1 MAAVRCAA
9 GRLGGS
15 LFQRAQTAVTSPA
28 IAKERRRL
36 PSRDVMR
43 EIQQKKEE
51 LYDVISKADR
61 KVMASDWR
69 NIWLLR
75 HLAVQVNPRPHDSR
89 WGRLS
94 RARRIDNVVETVGV
108 ISLTWMLATYWVDK
122 KQVPTVNEENQ

>member
-15 LFQRAQTAVTSPA
+15 LFQRTQTAVTSPA

-36 PSRDVMR
+36 PSRADVMR

-51 LYDVISKADR
+51 LYDVISKA
-61 KVMASDWR
+61 MASDWR

-89 WGRLS
+89 WRRLS
-94 RARRIDNVVETVGV
+94 RARRIDNVVETAGV
-108 ISLTWMLATYWVDK
+108 ISLTWILATYWVDK